1 MAQAREHSTVIAKE
15 KNTMFTKILIANRG
29 EIACR
34 VIATAQKM
42 GIQTVAVYSEADKEA
57 RHVQLADEAVLLGP
71 APSRE
76 SYLVAEKIIAAAKA
90 TGAQAIH
97 PGYGFLSENTDF
109 AKRCEDEGIAFIGPK
124 AHSIAAMGDKIAS
137 KKLAN
142 EAKVNTIP
150 GYNDAIDTAE
160 QAVDIAKGIGYPV
173 MIKASAG
180 GGGKGLRVAFNDKE
194 AFEGFTSC
202 RNEARN
208 SFGDDRVFIEKYVLE
223 PRHIEIQILGDSHG
237 NVVYLNERE
246 CSIQRRH
253 QKVIEEA
260 PSPFISDATRKAMG
274 EQAVALAKA
283 VKYQSAGTVEFVVG
297 KDQDFYFL
305 EMNTR
310 LQVEHPVTECI
321 TGLDLVEQ
329 MIRVAAGE
337 KLSFGQADVKRDGWA
352 IECRINAEDPFRNFL
367 PSTGRLVRFQP
378 PKQTMFQG
386 NTADLQGVRVDTG
399 VQDGGEIPMF
409 YDSMIAKLIV
419 HGKDRNEAIAKMR
432 EALNG
437 FVIRGIS
444 SNIPFQAALLAHPKF
459 VSGQFNTGFI
469 AEHYAQGFRAEDV
482 PHDDHDFLA
491 ALAAFVRRKSR
502 ERAAGLSGQLP
513 GYDVKIGQ
521 DYAVVELG
529 QGGKNRYVSVHV
541 DEFVGKPGVAQI
553 TIAGKTYAI
562 ESQSRLNDI
571 RIQGICNGKPFTAQ
585 VERGTLKNPL
595 ALQVQHNGTRIEA
608 LVMSPRMAELH
619 QLMPFKAPPDLSR
632 FVLSPMPGLLVEVSV
647 QPGQKVQAG
656 ERVAVIEA
664 MKMENVLFAS
674 ADGVVKKVVAAKG
687 ESLTVDQ
694 MIVEFE

>member
-1 MAQAREHSTVIAKE
+1 
-15 KNTMFTKILIANRG
+15 MFTKILIANRG

-34 VIATAQKM
+34 VIATAHKM
-42 GIQTVAVYSEADKEA
+42 GIKTVAVYSEADKEA

-76 SYLVAEKIIAAAKA
+76 SYLVADKIISAAKA

-97 PGYGFLSENTDF
+97 PGYGFLSENTEF
-109 AKRCEDEGIAFIGPK
+109 AKRCEEEGIAFIGPK

-137 KKLAN
+137 KKLAL

-160 QAVDIAKGIGYPV
+160 QAVEIAKGIGYPV

-194 AFEGFTSC
+194 ALEGFTSC

-223 PRHIEIQILGDSHG
+223 PRHIEIQVLGDSHG
-237 NVVYLNERE
+237 NVLYLNERE

-310 LQVEHPVTECI
+310 LQVEHPVTEAI

-337 KLSFGQADVKRDGWA
+337 KLSFTQADVKRDGWA

-367 PSTGRLVRFQP
+367 PSTGRLVRFQT

-386 NTADLQGVRVDTG
+386 NTQDLHGVRVDTG

-419 HGKDRNEAIAKMR
+419 HGKDRNEAITKMR

-459 VSGQFNTGFI
+459 VLGQFNTGFI
-469 AEHYAQGFRAEDV
+469 AEHYAHGFRAEDV

-502 ERAAGLSGQLP
+502 QRAANLSGQLP
-513 GYDVKIGQ
+513 GYDVQIGQ

-529 QGGKNRYVSVHV
+529 QQGNNRYVPVHV
-541 DEFVGKPGVAQI
+541 DEFASKPGVAQI

-562 ESQSRLNDI
+562 ESKSRLNDI
-571 RIQGICNGKPFTAQ
+571 RIEGICNGKPFTAQ

-608 LVMSPRMAELH
+608 LVMSPRMADLH
-619 QLMPFKAPPDLSR
+619 KLMPFKAPPDLSKY
-632 FVLSPMPGLLVEVSV
+632 VISPMPGLLVEVSV
-647 QPGQKVQAG
+647 APGQKVQAG

-664 MKMENVLFAS
+664 MKMENVLFATQ
-674 ADGVVKKVVAAKG
+674 DGVVKKVVAAKG

>member
-1 MAQAREHSTVIAKE
+1 
-15 KNTMFTKILIANRG
+15 MFTKILIANRG

-34 VIATAQKM
+34 VILTARKM
-42 GIQTVAVYSEADKEA
+42 GIQTVAVYSDADKDA
-57 RHVQLADEAVLLGP
+57 RHVALADEAVNIGP

-76 SYLVAEKIIAAAKA
+76 SYLVADKIIAACKA
-90 TGAQAIH
+90 TGAQAVH
-97 PGYGFLSENTDF
+97 PGYGFLSENAGF
-109 AKRCEDEGIAFIGPK
+109 AKRVEEEGIVFIGPK
-124 AHSIAAMGDKIAS
+124 HYSIAAMGDKIES
-137 KKLAN
+137 KKLAGK
-142 EAKVNTIP
+142 AGVNCIP
-150 GYNDAIDTAE
+150 GVNDAIETAE
-160 QAVDIAKGIGYPV
+160 AAVEIAKSIGYPV

-208 SFGDDRVFIEKYVLE
+208 SFGDDRVFIEKFVEE
-223 PRHIEIQILGDSHG
+223 PRHIEIQLIGDSQG
-237 NVVYLNERE
+237 NVIYLNERE

-260 PSPFISDATRKAMG
+260 PSPFITDATRKAMG
-274 EQAVALAKA
+274 EQAVQLARA

-297 KDQDFYFL
+297 KDQSFYFL

-321 TGLDLVEQ
+321 TGLDLVEL

-337 KLSFGQADVKRDGWA
+337 ALPLTQAEVKREGWA

-378 PKQTMFQG
+378 PKETMFASDTSQW
-386 NTADLQGVRVDTG
+386 QGVRVDTG

-419 HGKDRNEAIAKMR
+419 HGKDRLDAIAKMR

-459 VSGQFNTGFI
+459 VAGDFNTGFI
-469 AEHYAQGFRAEDV
+469 AENYGKGFSAADV
-482 PHDDHDFLA
+482 PHDDPQLLT
-491 ALAAFVRRKSR
+491 ALAAYVQRRVLA
-502 ERAAGLSGQLP
+502 RASGLSGQLA
-513 GYDVKIGQ
+513 GHGVKVGDDFVVIALGAGGQ
-521 DYAVVELG
+521 N
-529 QGGKNRYVSVHV
+529 QPQPVSVTDFQAV
-541 DEFVGKPGVAQI
+541 SGSSAIQVGSRRYDICSNWHLGSVRI
-553 TIAGKTYAI
+553 RGTVNG
-562 ESQSRLNDI
+562 QS
-571 RIQGICNGKPFTAQ
+571 FTAQ
-585 VERGTLKNPL
+585 VERGGPGAALKNPL
-595 ALQVQHNGTRIEA
+595 AIRVAHNGTQLDA
-608 LVMSPRMAELH
+608 MVLSPRAAELH
-619 QLMPFKAPPDLSR
+619 ALMPHKAPPDMSR

-674 ADGVVKKVVAAKG
+674 ADGVVAKVMANKG

-694 MIVEFE
+694 PIVEFA

>member
-1 MAQAREHSTVIAKE
+1 
-15 KNTMFTKILIANRG
+15 MFTKILIANRG

-42 GIQTVAVYSEADKEA
+42 GIKTVAVYSEADKEA
-57 RHVQLADEAVLLGP
+57 RHVQLADEAVLIGP
-71 APSRE
+71 AASRE
-76 SYLVAEKIIAAAKA
+76 SYLVADKIIAAAKA

-97 PGYGFLSENTDF
+97 PGYGFLSENAPF
-109 AKRCEDEGIAFIGPK
+109 AKRCEDEGIAFIGPR
-124 AHSIAAMGDKIAS
+124 HFSIAAMGDKIES
-137 KKLAN
+137 KKLAG
-142 EAKVNTIP
+142 AAGVNCIP
-150 GYNDAIDTAE
+150 GVNDALETPE
-160 QAVDIAKGIGYPV
+160 KAVEIAKGIGYPV
-173 MIKASAG
+173 MIKASGG
-180 GGGKGLRVAFNDKE
+180 GGGKGLRVAYNDKE

-208 SFGDDRVFIEKYVLE
+208 SFGDDRVFIEKFVEE
-223 PRHIEIQILGDSHG
+223 PRHIEIQVLGDSHG
-237 NVVYLNERE
+237 NVIYLNERE

-260 PSPFISDATRKAMG
+260 PSPFISEATRKAMG
-274 EQAVALAKA
+274 EQAVQLAKA

-297 KDQDFYFL
+297 KDQSFYFL

-310 LQVEHPVTECI
+310 LQVEHPVTEAI
-321 TGLDLVEQ
+321 TGLDLVEM

-337 KLSFGQADVKRDGWA
+337 KLPIEQKDVQRNGWA

-367 PSTGRLVRFQP
+367 PSTGRLVRFQT

-386 NTADLQGVRVDTG
+386 NTADLLGVRVDTG

-409 YDSMIAKLIV
+409 YDSMIAKLVV
-419 HGKDRNEAIAKMR
+419 HGKDRNDAIAKMR

-444 SNIPFQAALLAHPKF
+444 SNIPFQAALLAHPRF
-459 VSGQFNTGFI
+459 VSGDFNTGFI
-469 AEHYAQGFRAEDV
+469 AEHYSHGFRAEDV
-482 PHDDHDFLA
+482 PHDDPNFLA

-502 ERAAGLSGQLP
+502 QRAANLSGQLP
-513 GYDVKIGQ
+513 GYDVQVGQ
-521 DYAVVELG
+521 DYTVVELG
-529 QGGKNRYVSVHV
+529 QAGKNRYVQVHV

-553 TIAGKTYAI
+553 AI
-562 ESQSRLNDI
+562 EGQTYSIESNSRLNDI
-571 RIQGICNGKPFTAQ
+571 CIEGVCNGKPFTAQ
-585 VERGTLKNPL
+585 MERGTFKNPL
-595 ALQVQHNGTRIEA
+595 ALQVQHNGTRIQA

-632 FVLSPMPGLLVEVSV
+632 YVLSPMPGLLVEVAV
-647 QPGQKVQAG
+647 AVGQKVQAG

-674 ADGVVKKVVAAKG
+674 QDGVVKKVVAFQG

>member
-1 MAQAREHSTVIAKE
+1 
-15 KNTMFTKILIANRG
+15 MFTKILIANRG

-34 VIATAQKM
+34 VIATAHKM
-42 GIQTVAVYSEADKEA
+42 GIKTVAVYSEADKEA
-57 RHVQLADEAVLLGP
+57 RHVQLADEAVLIGP
-71 APSRE
+71 AASRE
-76 SYLVAEKIIAAAKA
+76 SYLVADKIIAAAKA

-97 PGYGFLSENTDF
+97 PGYGFLSENAEF
-109 AKRCEDEGIAFIGPK
+109 SKRCEDEGIAFIGPR
-124 AHSIAAMGDKIAS
+124 HFSISAMGDKIES
-137 KKLAN
+137 KKLAG
-142 EAKVNTIP
+142 AAGVNCIP

-160 QAVDIAKGIGYPV
+160 QAVEIAKGIGYPV

-208 SFGDDRVFIEKYVLE
+208 SFGDDRVFIEKFVEE
-223 PRHIEIQILGDSHG
+223 PRHIEIQVLGDSHG
-237 NVVYLNERE
+237 NVVFLNERE

-260 PSPFISDATRKAMG
+260 PSPFISEATRKAMG
-274 EQAVALAKA
+274 DQAVQLAKA

-297 KDQDFYFL
+297 KDQSFYFL

-310 LQVEHPVTECI
+310 LQVEHPVTEAI

-337 KLSFGQADVKRDGWA
+337 KLTLTQADVKRNGWA

-367 PSTGRLVRFQP
+367 PSTGRLVRFQT

-386 NTADLQGVRVDTG
+386 NTADLLGVRVDTG

-419 HGKDRNEAIAKMR
+419 HGKDRNDAIAKMR

-459 VSGQFNTGFI
+459 VSGDFNTGFI
-469 AEHYAQGFRAEDV
+469 AEQYAHGFRAEDV
-482 PHDDHDFLA
+482 PHEDHDFLA

-513 GYDVKIGQ
+513 GYDVQIGQ

-529 QGGKNRYVSVHV
+529 QSGDNRYVQVHV
-541 DEFVGKPGVAQI
+541 DEFIGKPGVAQI

-562 ESQSRLNDI
+562 ESKSRLNDI
-571 RIQGICNGKPFTAQ
+571 RIEGTCNGKPFTAQ

-619 QLMPFKAPPDLSR
+619 KLMPFKAPPDLSKY
-632 FVLSPMPGLLVEVSV
+632 VISPMPGLLVEVSV
-647 QPGQKVQAG
+647 TPGQKVQAG

-664 MKMENVLFAS
+664 MKMENVLFAA
-674 ADGVVKKVVAAKG
+674 ADGVVKKVVATKG